1 LLRWLKKI
9 KMSRIGNA
17 QINLP
22 EGVEINV
29 SADNQVTVK
38 GKLGE
43 LSEKVHQDI
52 KVNIEEGVVTL
63 SRPND
68 MKENRSM
75 HGLYRSLINNMV
87 VGVTE
92 GYVKEQEL
100 VGVGYR
106 AKSQGQRLELS
117 LGFSHPIIFELPAEV
132 KVTAVTEKGKNPTIK
147 LESHD
152 KQLIGQ
158 VAAKIRSFRKPEP
171 YKGKGILFKGE
182 VIRRKAGKT
191 AAK

>member
-1 LLRWLKKI
+1 
-9 KMSRIGNA
+9 MSRIGNA
-17 QINLP
+17 PITVP
-22 EGVEINV
+22 EGVEINI
-29 SADNQVTVK
+29 SPENQVHVK

-43 LSEKVHQDI
+43 LTQDVNSLI
-52 KVNIEEGVVTL
+52 KIVVENNIITL

-68 MKENRSM
+68 EKDIRSI
-75 HGLYRSLINNMV
+75 HGLYRSLIYNMIL
-87 VGVTE
+87 GVSE
-92 GYVKEQEL
+92 GYSIEQEL

-106 AKSQGQRLELS
+106 AKAQGQKLELS
-117 LGFSHPIIFELPAEV
+117 LGYSHPIIFQLPQEV
-132 KVTAVTEKGKNPTIK
+132 KLTTTTEKGKNPLIK

-171 YKGKGILFKGE
+171 YKGKGVLFKGE

>member
-1 LLRWLKKI
+1 
-9 KMSRIGNA
+9 MSRIGNA
-17 QINLP
+17 PITVP

-29 SADNQVTVK
+29 SPENQVHVK

-43 LSEKVHQDI
+43 LTQDVNSLI
-52 KVNIEEGVVTL
+52 KIVVENNIITL

-68 MKENRSM
+68 EKDIRSI
-75 HGLYRSLINNMV
+75 HGLYRSLIYNMIL
-87 VGVTE
+87 GVSE
-92 GYVKEQEL
+92 GYSIEQEL

-106 AKSQGQRLELS
+106 AKAQGQKLELS
-117 LGFSHPIIFELPAEV
+117 LGYSHPIIFQLPQEV
-132 KVTAVTEKGKNPTIK
+132 KLTTTTEKGKNPLIK

-171 YKGKGILFKGE
+171 YKGKGVLFKGE

>member
-1 LLRWLKKI
+1 
-9 KMSRIGNA
+9 MSRIGNA
-17 QINLP
+17 PITVP
-22 EGVEINV
+22 EGVEINI
-29 SADNQVTVK
+29 SAENQVLVK

-43 LSEKVHQDI
+43 LTQDI
-52 KVNIEEGVVTL
+52 NPLIKIVLKDNTITL

-68 MKENRSM
+68 EKDTRSI
-75 HGLYRSLINNMV
+75 HGLYRSLLFNMIF
-87 VGVTE
+87 GVSE
-92 GYVKEQEL
+92 GYVIEQEL

-106 AKSQGQRLELS
+106 AKAQGQNLELS
-117 LGFSHPIIFELPAEV
+117 LGYSHPITFQLPHEV
-132 KVTAVTEKGKNPTIK
+132 KLTATTEKGKNPLIK
-147 LESHD
+147 LESFD

-171 YKGKGILFKGE
+171 YKGKGVLFKGE

>member
-1 LLRWLKKI
+1 
-9 KMSRIGNA
+9 MSRIGNA
-17 QINLP
+17 PITLP
-22 EGVEINV
+22 EGVEVNV
-29 SADNQVTVK
+29 STDNTVNVK

-52 KVNIEEGVVTL
+52 KINIEEGVITL

-68 MKENRSM
+68 IKENRSM
-75 HGLYRSLINNMV
+75 HGLYRALINNMV
-87 VGVTE
+87 VGVSE

-117 LGFSHPIIFELPAEV
+117 LGFSHPIIFELPTEV

>member
-17 QINLP
+17 QIDLP

-52 KVNIEEGVVTL
+52 KVNIVEGVITL

-75 HGLYRSLINNMV
+75 HGLYRALINNMV
-87 VGVTE
+87 VGVTK

-117 LGFSHPIIFELPAEV
+117 LGFSHPIIFELPVEV

>member
-1 LLRWLKKI
+1 LLRWLKKN

>member
-1 LLRWLKKI
+1 
-9 KMSRIGNA
+9 MSRIGNA
-17 QINLP
+17 PITVP

-29 SADNQVTVK
+29 SPENQVHVK

-43 LSEKVHQDI
+43 LTQDVNPLI
-52 KVNIEEGVVTL
+52 KIVVENNIITL

-68 MKENRSM
+68 EKDIRSI
-75 HGLYRSLINNMV
+75 HGLYRSLIYNMIL
-87 VGVTE
+87 GVSE
-92 GYVKEQEL
+92 GYSIEQEL

-106 AKSQGQRLELS
+106 AKAQGQKLELS
-117 LGFSHPIIFELPAEV
+117 LGYSHPIIFRLPQEV
-132 KVTAVTEKGKNPTIK
+132 KLTTTTEKGKNPLIK

-171 YKGKGILFKGE
+171 YKGKGVLFKGE

>member
-1 LLRWLKKI
+1 
-9 KMSRIGNA
+9 MSRIGNA
-17 QINLP
+17 PITVP
-22 EGVEINV
+22 EGVEINI
-29 SADNQVTVK
+29 SAENQVLVK

-43 LSEKVHQDI
+43 LTQDVNPLI
-52 KVNIEEGVVTL
+52 KIVLKDNTITL

-68 MKENRSM
+68 EKDTRSI
-75 HGLYRSLINNMV
+75 HGLYRSLLFNMV
-87 VGVTE
+87 FGVSE
-92 GYVKEQEL
+92 GYVIEQEL

-106 AKSQGQRLELS
+106 AKAQGQNLELS
-117 LGFSHPIIFELPAEV
+117 LGYSHPITFQLPHEV
-132 KVTAVTEKGKNPTIK
+132 KLTATTEKGKNPLIK
-147 LESHD
+147 LESFD

-171 YKGKGILFKGE
+171 YKGKGVLFKGE